1 MSTVLTGIG
10 IGRGVAIAPAH
21 VLRPAPEP
29 PADEPAAADV
39 EAAVET
45 VRSAFATVSSQLSD
59 AAAKASEPLSS
70 VLEATAMMALDPTL
84 SDDAATRIR
93 DGVGPVTAAAAAVE
107 GVATQL
113 EALGGYMAERATDLR
128 GIRGRVVATLLSDG
142 GESENDS
149 SGAGLTTRS
158 VIVADDLAP
167 AQTSTLDLDL
177 VAAIVL
183 SAGGPTG
190 HTAIIAR
197 QLGIPCVV
205 QTVGALEVAD
215 GTPLAVDAAS
225 GRVVI
230 DPTVDEVAALQS
242 AVDREEL
249 LAADTAAGTTSDGH
263 PVQLLA
269 NVGTEEDARRAVP
282 VAEGVGLFRTEV
294 LFLDQATAPDPETQ
308 TALYAGVLRQFDG
321 HKVVVRTLDA
331 GADKPLAFLSQ
342 ADEDNPALGIRGY
355 RLVRTAEALVQE
367 QIDAL
372 AAASRAVPGTE
383 LWAMAP
389 MIATPA
395 EAADF
400 ARRARSAGVATV
412 GVMVEV
418 PAAALRAAD
427 ILAEVDFVSLG
438 TNDLAQY
445 TMAAD
450 RLRGEL
456 SDLLSIWQPAV
467 LELVA
472 TTARAGREAAKP
484 VGVCGESAGDPLMAL
499 VLTGLGITSLSMAA
513 SALPAVRY
521 AVRHHTLEQCE
532 RIAAAALAAPSATE
546 ARAAAVAFVSDD
558 VRTTLGL

>member
-21 VLRPAPEP
+21 LLLPAPEP
-29 PADEPAAADV
+29 PADEPAAADAD
-39 EAAVET
+39 AAIET
-45 VRSAFATVSSQLSD
+45 VRSAFATVSSQLSE
-59 AAAKASEPLSS
+59 AAANAAEPLSS

-84 SDDAATRIR
+84 SDDAASRIR

-128 GIRGRVVATLLSDG
+128 GIRGRVVATLL
-142 GESENDS
+142 GEDAS
-149 SGAGLTTRS
+149 SSAALATRS
-158 VIVADDLAP
+158 IVVADDLAP

-205 QTVGALEVAD
+205 QAVGALEATE
-215 GTPLAVDAAS
+215 GTPLAVDAAT
-225 GRVVI
+225 GRVVV
-230 DPTVDEVAALQS
+230 DPTAEEIAEVQS
-242 AVDREEL
+242 SVDREAA
-249 LAADTAAGTTSDGH
+249 LAADTAPGATSDGH
-263 PVQLLA
+263 AVQLLA
-269 NVGTEEDARRAVP
+269 NVGTEEDARRAAP
-282 VAEGVGLFRTEV
+282 TAEGVGLFRTEV
-294 LFLDQATAPDPETQ
+294 LFLDQATAPDAQTQ
-308 TALYAGVLRQFDG
+308 TALYAGVLEQFPG

-355 RLVRTAEALVQE
+355 RLVRTAEALIQE
-367 QIDAL
+367 QIEAL

-389 MIATPA
+389 MIATPS

-400 ARRARSAGVATV
+400 ARRARAAGVATV

-418 PAAALRAAD
+418 PAAALKAAD

-445 TMAAD
+445 AMASD

-472 TTARAGREAAKP
+472 TTARAGLGAGKP

-521 AVRHHTLEQCE
+521 AVRHHTREQCE
-532 RIAAAALAAPSATE
+532 RIASAALSARTAEE
-546 ARAAAVAFVSDD
+546 AQRAASDLVADD
-558 VRTTLGL
+558 VRTVLGF

>member
-21 VLRPAPEP
+21 LLRPAPEP
-29 PADEPAAADV
+29 PADEPAAADAD
-39 EAAVET
+39 AAIET

-59 AAAKASEPLSS
+59 AAGNAAEPLSS

-84 SDDAATRIR
+84 SDDAASRIR
-93 DGVGPVTAAAAAVE
+93 GGVGPVTAAAAAVE

-128 GIRGRVVATLLSDG
+128 GIRGRVVATLL
-142 GESENDS
+142 GEDASAS
-149 SGAGLTTRS
+149 TALTSRS
-158 VIVADDLAP
+158 IVVADDLAP

-205 QTVGALEVAD
+205 QAVGALEVAE
-215 GTPLAVDAAS
+215 GTPLAVDAAT
-225 GRVVI
+225 GRVVV
-230 DPTVDEVAALQS
+230 DPTAEEIAEVQAS
-242 AVDREEL
+242 VDREAA
-249 LAADTAAGTTSDGH
+249 LAADTAPGATSDGH

-269 NVGTEEDARRAVP
+269 NVGTEEDARRAAP
-282 VAEGVGLFRTEV
+282 TAEGVGLFRTEV
-294 LFLDQATAPDPETQ
+294 LFLDQATAPDAQTQ
-308 TALYAGVLRQFDG
+308 TALYAGVLEQFLG

-355 RLVRTAEALVQE
+355 RLVRTAEALIQE
-367 QIDAL
+367 QIEAL

-383 LWAMAP
+383 LLAMAP
-389 MIATPA
+389 MIATPS

-400 ARRARSAGVATV
+400 ARRARAAGVATV

-418 PAAALRAAD
+418 PAAALKAAD

-445 TMAAD
+445 TMASD

-472 TTARAGREAAKP
+472 TTARAGLGAGKP

-521 AVRHHTLEQCE
+521 AVRHHTREQCE
-532 RIAAAALAAPSATE
+532 RIASAALSARTAEE
-546 ARAAAVAFVSDD
+546 AQRAAADLVADD
-558 VRTTLGL
+558 VRAVLGL

>member
-21 VLRPAPEP
+21 LLLPAPEP
-29 PADEPAAADV
+29 PADEPAAANAD
-39 EAAVET
+39 AAIET
-45 VRSAFATVSSQLSD
+45 VRSAFATVSTQLSE
-59 AAAKASEPLSS
+59 AAANAAEPLSS

-84 SDDAATRIR
+84 SDDAASRIR

-128 GIRGRVVATLLSDG
+128 GIRGRVVATLL
-142 GESENDS
+142 GEDAS
-149 SGAGLTTRS
+149 SSAALATRS
-158 VIVADDLAP
+158 IVVADDLAP

-205 QTVGALEVAD
+205 QAVGALEVAE

-225 GRVVI
+225 GRVVV
-230 DPTVDEVAALQS
+230 DPSAEQIADLQS
-242 AVDREEL
+242 SVDREAA
-249 LAADTAAGTTSDGH
+249 LAADTAPGATSDGH

-269 NVGTEEDARRAVP
+269 NVGTEEDARRAAP
-282 VAEGVGLFRTEV
+282 TAEGVGLFRTEV
-294 LFLDQATAPDPETQ
+294 LFLDQATAPDAQTQ
-308 TALYAGVLRQFDG
+308 TALYAGVLEQFPG

-355 RLVRTAEALVQE
+355 RLVRTAEALIQE
-367 QIDAL
+367 QIEAL

-383 LWAMAP
+383 LWAMTP

-400 ARRARSAGVATV
+400 ARRARAAGVATV

-418 PAAALRAAD
+418 PAAALKAAD

-445 TMAAD
+445 TMASD

-472 TTARAGREAAKP
+472 TTARAGLDAGKP

-521 AVRHHTLEQCE
+521 AVRHHTREQCE
-532 RIAAAALAAPSATE
+532 RIASAALSARTAEE
-546 ARAAAVAFVSDD
+546 AQRAAAGLVADD
-558 VRTTLGL
+558 VRTVLGL

>member
-21 VLRPAPEP
+21 LLRPAPEP
-29 PADEPAAADV
+29 PADEPAAADAD
-39 EAAVET
+39 AAIET
-45 VRSAFATVSSQLSD
+45 VRRAFATVSSQLSD
-59 AAAKASEPLSS
+59 AAGNAAEPLSS

-84 SDDAATRIR
+84 SDDAAARIR
-93 DGVGPVTAAAAAVE
+93 DGAGPVTAAAAAVE

-128 GIRGRVVATLLSDG
+128 GIRGRVVATLL
-142 GESENDS
+142 GEDASAS
-149 SGAGLTTRS
+149 AALATRS
-158 VIVADDLAP
+158 IVVADDLAP

-205 QTVGALEVAD
+205 QAVGALEVAE
-215 GTPLAVDAAS
+215 GTPLAVDAAT
-225 GRVVI
+225 GRVVV
-230 DPTVDEVAALQS
+230 DPTAEEIAEVQAS
-242 AVDREEL
+242 VDREAA
-249 LAADTAAGTTSDGH
+249 LAADTAPGATSDGH

-269 NVGTEEDARRAVP
+269 NVGTEEDARRAAP
-282 VAEGVGLFRTEV
+282 TAEGVGLFRTEV
-294 LFLDQATAPDPETQ
+294 LFLDQATAPDAETQ
-308 TALYAGVLRQFDG
+308 TALYSGVLEQFPG

-355 RLVRTAEALVQE
+355 RLVRTAEALIQE
-367 QIDAL
+367 QIEAL

-389 MIATPA
+389 MIATPS

-400 ARRARSAGVATV
+400 ARRARAAGVATV

-418 PAAALRAAD
+418 PAAALKAAD

-445 TMAAD
+445 TMASD

-472 TTARAGREAAKP
+472 TTARAGLGAGKP

-521 AVRHHTLEQCE
+521 AVRHHTREQCE
-532 RIAAAALAAPSATE
+532 RIASAALSARTAEE
-546 ARAAAVAFVSDD
+546 AQRAASDLVADD
-558 VRTTLGL
+558 VRTVLGL